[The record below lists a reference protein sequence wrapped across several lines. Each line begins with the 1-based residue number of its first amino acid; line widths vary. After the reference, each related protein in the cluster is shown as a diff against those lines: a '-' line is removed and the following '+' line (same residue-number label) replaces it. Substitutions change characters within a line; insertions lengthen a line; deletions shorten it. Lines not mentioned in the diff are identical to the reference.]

1 LAGLHLLAG
10 CEQGFLSLTV
20 SAHNARGTRRP
31 LPADREPPHSLFVVL
46 LALGP
51 FGLGYFLS
59 YVFRAVNAVVE
70 EDLVRE
76 IGLDPS
82 ELGFMTAAYLGAF
95 ALFQLPLG
103 VLLDRYGPRQVQ
115 AVLMSIAALGAL
127 LFAFGRDGITLTVAR
142 ALIGLG
148 VAGGLMSGF
157 KSVVLWVS
165 EPRRALANSF
175 VMSAGA
181 IGLLV
186 ATRPIQD
193 ASDIFGWRQVFLI
206 LAGLTFLAA
215 LIILLVV
222 PEHERQ
228 PGGETLGRQVS
239 EIIRIFRDPA
249 IISLAPLLATT
260 AGVHV
265 AIQTLWAGPWFR
277 DVMGV
282 GREEVANQL
291 FYMAAAFFFGILF
304 TGTIAD
310 WFARRGFS
318 LLSVMVG
325 FQLIYLAAQAGIVLQ
340 WTEYSLIL
348 WLVFGMSGQVAIL
361 AYPWLASYF
370 GSALSGRAHTAV
382 NLLIF
387 GCAFL
392 AQYAIGA
399 IIELYPP
406 SGDGGYPPQ
415 SYRTA
420 FGAFLMIQVA
430 AMVWFALT
438 AGFIRRRSAA

>member
-1 LAGLHLLAG
+1 MSASVHDHRRRA
-10 CEQGFLSLTV
+10 V
-20 SAHNARGTRRP
+20 SG
-31 LPADREPPHSLFVVL
+31 EPPHNLFMVL

-103 VLLDRYGPRQVQ
+103 VLLDRYGPRRVQ
-115 AVLMSIAALGAL
+115 AVLMTIAAGGAL
-127 LFAFGRDGITLTVAR
+127 LFAFGRDGMTLTIAR
-142 ALIGLG
+142 SLIGLG

-157 KSVVLWVS
+157 KSVVIWVS

-186 ATRPIQD
+186 ATRPIQE
-193 ASDIFGWRQVFLI
+193 ASDMLGWRQVFMI
-206 LAGLTFLAA
+206 LAGLTFLVA
-215 LIILLVV
+215 LIIFLVV
-222 PEHERQ
+222 PEKPR
-228 PGGETLGRQVS
+228 PATGETLGRQIS
-239 EIIRIFRDPA
+239 EIMRIFRDPA

-277 DVMGV
+277 DVMGA

-304 TGTIAD
+304 TGAVAD
-310 WFARRGFS
+310 WFARRGVS
-318 LLSVMVG
+318 LLAVMVG
-325 FQLIYLAAQAGIVLQ
+325 FLLIYLAAQIGIVLQ
-340 WTEYSLIL
+340 WTEYSLVL
-348 WLVFGMSGQVAIL
+348 WLLFGMSGQVAIL

-406 SGDGGYPPQ
+406 SPGGGYAVQ
-415 SYRTA
+415 SYTTA
-420 FGAFLMIQVA
+420 FGAFLVIQVA
-430 AMVWFALT
+430 ALVWFVLT
-438 AGFIRRRSAA
+438 AGFIRKRSAA

>member
-1 LAGLHLLAG
+1 MM
-10 CEQGFLSLTV
+10 
-20 SAHNARGTRRP
+20 
-31 LPADREPPHSLFVVL
+31 
-46 LALGP
+46 ALGP
-51 FGLGYFLS
+51 FALGYFLS

-76 IGLDPS
+76 IGLSPS

-103 VLLDRYGPRQVQ
+103 VLLDRYGPRRVQ
-115 AVLMSIAALGAL
+115 TALMVIAALGAL
-127 LFAFGRDGITLTVAR
+127 LFAFAGDGMTLTIAR

-165 EPRRALANSF
+165 EPRRALANSI

-181 IGLLV
+181 VGLLV
-186 ATRPIQD
+186 ATRPIQE
-193 ASDIFGWRQVFLI
+193 ASELLGWRQVFLI
-206 LAGLTFLAA
+206 LAGLTFLVA
-215 LIILLVV
+215 LAIFLVV
-222 PEHERQ
+222 PEKQRTA
-228 PGGETLGRQVS
+228 GGESLARQVGD
-239 EIIRIFRDPA
+239 ILRIFRDPA
-249 IISLAPLLATT
+249 IISMAPLLATT

-277 DVMGV
+277 DVLGA

-304 TGTIAD
+304 TGAIAD
-310 WFARRGFS
+310 WFARRGMS

-325 FQLIYLAAQAGIVLQ
+325 FQLMYLVAQTGIVLQ
-340 WTEYSLIL
+340 WTDYALVL
-348 WLVFGMSGQVAIL
+348 WLIFGMSGQVAIL

-387 GCAFL
+387 ACAFI

-399 IIELYPP
+399 IIELYPAP
-406 SGDGGYPPQ
+406 AGGGYPAK
-415 SYRTA
+415 SYTTA
-420 FGAFLMIQVA
+420 FGAFLVIQVA
-430 AMVWFALT
+430 AMIWFALT
-438 AGFIRRRSAA
+438 AGFIRKRKGR

>member
-1 LAGLHLLAG
+1 MTATARDQRRRGRNLSDDTGPPHA
-10 CEQGFLSLTV
+10 LSLV
-20 SAHNARGTRRP
+20 IM
-31 LPADREPPHSLFVVL
+31 
-46 LALGP
+46 ALGP
-51 FGLGYFLS
+51 FSLGYFLS

-70 EDLVRE
+70 QDLVRE
-76 IGLDPS
+76 IGLGPS

-103 VLLDRYGPRQVQ
+103 VLLDRYGPRRVQ
-115 AVLMSIAALGAL
+115 TVLMMIAALGAL
-127 LFAFGRDGITLTVAR
+127 LFAFATDGATLTIAR

-157 KSVVLWVS
+157 KSVVIWVS

-186 ATRPIQD
+186 ATRPIQE
-193 ASDIFGWRQVFLI
+193 ATEIFGWRQVFLI
-206 LAGLTFLAA
+206 LAGLTFIVALA
-215 LIILLVV
+215 IFLVV
-222 PEHERQ
+222 PEKPR
-228 PGGETLGRQVS
+228 PAGGESLGQQLS
-239 EIIRIFRDPA
+239 EILRIFRDPA
-249 IISLAPLLATT
+249 IISMAPLLATT

-277 DVMGV
+277 DVLGA

-304 TGTIAD
+304 TGAVAD
-310 WFARRGFS
+310 WFARRGMS
-318 LLSVMVG
+318 LLTVMVG
-325 FQLIYLAAQAGIVLQ
+325 FQLMYLVAQAGIVLQ
-340 WTEYSLIL
+340 WTECALLL

-387 GCAFL
+387 GCAFI
-392 AQYAIGA
+392 AQYGIGA
-399 IIELYPP
+399 IIELYPAP
-406 SGDGGYPPQ
+406 PEGGYSVK
-415 SYRTA
+415 SYTTA
-420 FGAFLMIQVA
+420 FGAFLVIQVA
-430 AMVWFALT
+430 SLIWFALT
-438 AGFIRRRSAA
+438 AGFICKQSSR

>member
-1 LAGLHLLAG
+1 VTASVQD
-10 CEQGFLSLTV
+10 E
-20 SAHNARGTRRP
+20 RPRRRAY
-31 LPADREPPHSLFVVL
+31 PADRQPPHGLAVIL

-70 EDLVRE
+70 EDLVRD
-76 IGLDPS
+76 IGLGPG

-103 VLLDRYGPRQVQ
+103 VLLDRYGPRRVQ
-115 AVLMSIAALGAL
+115 AMLMSIAALGAL
-127 LFAFGRDGITLTVAR
+127 LFAFGTDGATLTVAR

-157 KSVVLWVS
+157 KSVVLWVT

-186 ATRPIQD
+186 ATRPIQE
-193 ASDIFGWRQVFLI
+193 ATELVGWRQVFMI
-206 LAGLTFLAA
+206 LAGITFVVA
-215 LIILLVV
+215 LVILLVV
-222 PEHERQ
+222 PEKKQ
-228 PGGETLGRQVS
+228 AGGRETLGRQVS
-239 EIIRIFRDPA
+239 EIARIFQDPA

-260 AGVHV
+260 SGVHV

-277 DVMGV
+277 DVMGA

-304 TGTIAD
+304 TGAVAD
-310 WFARRGFS
+310 WFQRRGVS
-318 LLSVMVG
+318 LLAVMLG
-325 FQLIYLAAQAGIVLQ
+325 FMSLYLAAQVGIVMQL
-340 WTEYSLIL
+340 TAYSLIL

-361 AYPWLASYF
+361 AYPWLAGHF
-370 GSALSGRAHTAV
+370 GSTLSGRAHTAV

-399 IIELYPP
+399 IIALYPT
-406 SGDGGYPPQ
+406 SARGGYDPQ
-415 SYRTA
+415 SYKTA
-420 FGAFLMIQVA
+420 FGAFLVVQFA
-430 AMVWFALT
+430 ALVWFVLT
-438 AGFIRRRSAA
+438 AHFIRKRAPAG